1 MYKAT
6 KGGTMK
12 AARISATGGT
22 DAIEIVNI
30 DTPVTGEGQVLV
42 EVYASSINPIETKI
56 REGQYPVEHLPI
68 TLGGDV
74 AGVVSAVGP
83 GVSTLEVGD
92 KVFGQATVLNG
103 GSGAYAELASAPVRT
118 VAKMPG
124 NASFIEAAS
133 LPLVGASALQ
143 ALTQHIGL
151 QQGQKIFIHGGAGG
165 IGSIAIQVARH
176 LGAYV
181 ATTATGDGIEFV
193 RGLGADEVIN
203 YKTQDFQELLHNY
216 DAVFD
221 LVGGDDFLKA
231 LHVLKRGGVG
241 VSMAG
246 HVDDATMQDLGVTA
260 ISQFTQVTT
269 EMLTQLARL
278 VEEGVVTPQVDTVYP
293 FEKIQEAFAARESGQ
308 VKGKVVLVVKNDG

>member
-1 MYKAT
+1 
-6 KGGTMK
+6 MK
-12 AARISATGGT
+12 AARINTTGGT
-22 DAIEIVNI
+22 DVIELVDIEKPI
-30 DTPVTGEGQVLV
+30 ASEGQVLI
-42 EVYASSINPIETKI
+42 EVHASSINPIETKI

-74 AGVVSAVGP
+74 AGVVVAVGL
-83 GVSTLEVGD
+83 GVSTLVGGD
-92 KVFGQATVLNG
+92 KVYGQATVLNG
-103 GSGAYAELASAPVRT
+103 GSGAYAEFASASIGT
-118 VAKMPG
+118 IAKMPG
-124 NASFIEAAS
+124 NASFTEAAA
-133 LPLVGASALQ
+133 LPLVGVSALQ

-165 IGSIAIQVARH
+165 IGSIAIQIARH
-176 LGAYV
+176 LGAYI

-193 RGLGADEVIN
+193 RGLGADEVID
-203 YKTQDFQELLHNY
+203 YKTQNFQEILHNY

-221 LVGGDDFLKA
+221 LVGGDDFFNA
-231 LHVLKRGGVG
+231 LHVLKRGGIG

-246 HVDDATMQDLGVTA
+246 HVDETTMQSLGVTA

-293 FEKIQEAFAARESGQ
+293 FEQIQEAFAARESGR
-308 VKGKVVLVVKNDG
+308 VKGKVVLAVKNDE